1 MLPHIVLG
9 ATCVFARAPPR
20 PQAVLRFQSYVWR
33 QCSLRRLRAWH
44 GRLEICSGALA
55 LGRAAEEAGAP
66 AAEQVKRSEFTSG
79 VPKPAETPGGAP
91 TAAAATEPWAGSGW
105 AARRGAEQRETEA
118 GQGMPASRALGSL
131 PPPLLLLLLLPG
143 AAAAAAGCPALR
155 SKAEFDAYSASNLPL
170 RKAVF
175 LSKLGKSSLCD
186 KLLAKYAGRLD
197 LAVVGKDS
205 PDLAA
210 RLAVDEWPAL
220 RVLPRGGGMGAAGS
234 QEGGGKVVRY
244 EGGFR
249 FGAFD
254 AIGAW
259 LEEQGFVAAAPP
271 PTPPPAPPPEDKQG
285 EQAKRS
291 DNAFQICVVGAGPAG
306 LQLGFFLQQARRDY
320 VILEREG
327 SAGAFF
333 KKYPRHRQLISIN
346 KVTPPAVSRPFY
358 AIFPRRLPGFVA
370 ATLPRVGGRGVGP
383 ALHGPRAG
391 RAAAHR
397 RVRTTARLE

>member
-1 MLPHIVLG
+1 
-9 ATCVFARAPPR
+9 
-20 PQAVLRFQSYVWR
+20 
-33 QCSLRRLRAWH
+33 
-44 GRLEICSGALA
+44 
-55 LGRAAEEAGAP
+55 
-66 AAEQVKRSEFTSG
+66 
-79 VPKPAETPGGAP
+79 
-91 TAAAATEPWAGSGW
+91 
-105 AARRGAEQRETEA
+105 
-118 GQGMPASRALGSL
+118 MPASRASRALA
-131 PPPLLLLLLLPG
+131 LLLLLLPG

-155 SKAEFDAYSASNLPL
+155 SKAELDAFSASNSPL

-220 RVLPRGGGMGAAGS
+220 RVLPRGGGTPTQA
-234 QEGGGKVVRY
+234 ERY

-254 AIGAW
+254 AIAAW

-271 PTPPPAPPPEDKQG
+271 PAPPPAPEDKQE

-291 DNAFQICVVGAGPAG
+291 GNAFQVCVVGAGPAG

-346 KVTPPAVSRPFY
+346 KVTPRCFSAVSCHFSPPSCRTS
-358 AIFPRRLPGFVA
+358 RLRGTESGWTWRWA
-370 ATLPRVGGRGVGP
+370 SAT
-383 ALHGPRAG
+383 RA
-391 RAAAHR
+391 
-397 RVRTTARLE
+397 TS